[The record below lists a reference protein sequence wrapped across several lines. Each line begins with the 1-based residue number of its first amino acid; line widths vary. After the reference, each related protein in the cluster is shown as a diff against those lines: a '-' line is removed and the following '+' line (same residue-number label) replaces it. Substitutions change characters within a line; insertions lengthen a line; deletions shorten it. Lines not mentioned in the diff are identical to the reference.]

1 MGDESATA
9 LSATMTWLLRDG
21 AGMAGGIAFTW
32 LRGTD
37 LDHACK
43 KWRLF
48 ADVLNDAAMMLELA
62 AGPLLPKRSFQLV
75 LCAASVARAL
85 VGVAGGATRTAVTQH
100 QARANNISDVAAK
113 DGSQETL
120 VNLFALMLNLIL
132 LPLIGENQGVIWSLF
147 LCLMAVGETSLIAL
161 DHHDADQHLFFY
173 LLQIHLYANFRAVRS
188 LKFETLN
195 RERLL
200 HNVLAYKNSGRTL
213 SVEEGNACESVFAG
227 TGLNEY
233 TALDGKRI
241 EYGQVS

>member
-1 MGDESATA
+1 MLKGVGVGDESATA

-62 AGPLLPKRSFQLV
+62 GPLLPRRALQLV

-85 VGVAGGATRTAVTQH
+85 VGVAGGATRAAVTQH

-120 VNLFALMLNLIL
+120 VNLFALVLNLIL
-132 LPLIGENQGVIWSLF
+132 LPLLGENQGVIWAIF
-147 LCLMAVGETSLIAL
+147 FCLMAVSETTLCISQNQMANSIPCSSSSDSSLRQFPRRQKL
-161 DHHDADQHLFFY
+161 DVRDAQSGAAPAQHPG
-173 LLQIHLYANFRAVRS
+173 V
-188 LKFETLN
+188 
-195 RERLL
+195 
-200 HNVLAYKNSGRTL
+200 
-213 SVEEGNACESVFAG
+213 
-227 TGLNEY
+227 
-233 TALDGKRI
+233 
-241 EYGQVS
+241 

>member
-1 MGDESATA
+1 MKGVGVGDESATA

-62 AGPLLPKRSFQLV
+62 GPLLPRRALQLV

-85 VGVAGGATRTAVTQH
+85 VGVAGGATRAAVTQH

-120 VNLFALMLNLIL
+120 VNLFALVLNLIL
-132 LPLIGENQGVIWSLF
+132 LPLLGENQEVIWAIF
-147 LCLMAVGETSLIAL
+147 FCLMAVSERPLCFFQMEMATSSRVECSSSSDSSLRQFPRRRKL
-161 DHHDADQHLFFY
+161 DVRDAQSGAAPAQHPG
-173 LLQIHLYANFRAVRS
+173 V
-188 LKFETLN
+188 
-195 RERLL
+195 
-200 HNVLAYKNSGRTL
+200 
-213 SVEEGNACESVFAG
+213 
-227 TGLNEY
+227 
-233 TALDGKRI
+233 
-241 EYGQVS
+241 

>member
-1 MGDESATA
+1 MKGVGVGDESATA

-62 AGPLLPKRSFQLV
+62 GPLLPRRALQLV

-85 VGVAGGATRTAVTQH
+85 VGVAGGATRAAVTQH

-120 VNLFALMLNLIL
+120 VNLFALLLNLIL
-132 LPLIGENQGVIWSLF
+132 LPLLGENQGVIWSIF
-147 LCLMAVGETSLIAL
+147 FCLMVVSKT
-161 DHHDADQHLFFY
+161 
-173 LLQIHLYANFRAVRS
+173 
-188 LKFETLN
+188 TLCISQN
-195 RERLL
+195 QL
-200 HNVLAYKNSGRTL
+200 T
-213 SVEEGNACESVFAG
+213 
-227 TGLNEY
+227 
-233 TALDGKRI
+233 
-241 EYGQVS
+241 